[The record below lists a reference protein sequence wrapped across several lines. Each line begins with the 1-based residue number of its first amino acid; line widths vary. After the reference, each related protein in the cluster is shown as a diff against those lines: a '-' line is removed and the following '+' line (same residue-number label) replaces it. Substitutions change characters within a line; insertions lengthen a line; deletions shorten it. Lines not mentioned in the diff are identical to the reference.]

1 MTLRWRIALFVI
13 RWGFRIAPD
22 DPCRDMYLA
31 AFVGI
36 STHIKNTIA
45 EAGR

>member
-1 MTLRWRIALFVI
+1 MTLRWRIALLVI

-31 AFVGI
+31 AFVGV
-36 STHIKNTIA
+36 SDFIKKTII
-45 EAGR
+45 EAGK